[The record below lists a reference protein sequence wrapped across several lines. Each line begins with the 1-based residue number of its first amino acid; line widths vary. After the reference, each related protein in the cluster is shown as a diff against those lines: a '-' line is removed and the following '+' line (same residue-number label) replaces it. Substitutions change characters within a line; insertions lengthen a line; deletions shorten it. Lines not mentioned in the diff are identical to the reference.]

1 MKMAAR
7 YNKLEKA
14 YREYLSNLSESQI
27 PVDRK
32 RFLELLIKDNEIIKK
47 FGKRL
52 TRPLSLDERLRIAY
66 TNEEERIQ
74 TLIFLGT
81 CSMKKHLNKLKIPN
95 RTIKRNSEEI
105 SEFIRTKIS

>member
-1 MKMAAR
+1 MAVR

-14 YREYLSNLSESQI
+14 YKEYLSSLSEGQI

-32 RFLELLIKDNEIIKK
+32 RFLELLTTDSETLKR
-47 FGKRL
+47 FGKDL

-81 CSMKKHLNKLKIPN
+81 YSMKKHLNKLKIPS
-95 RTIKRNSEEI
+95 RRISRKPKEI
-105 SEFIRTKIS
+105 NQFIGTKIS

>member
-1 MKMAAR
+1 MAAR
-7 YNKLEKA
+7 YNKLEMA
-14 YREYLSNLSESQI
+14 YREYLSSLGESQI

-32 RFLELLIKDNEIIKK
+32 RFLELLINDNEIIKK

-81 CSMKKHLNKLKIPN
+81 YSMKKHLNKLKIPS
-95 RTIKRNSEEI
+95 RRISRKPKEI
-105 SEFIRTKIS
+105 SEFIGTKIS

>member
-1 MKMAAR
+1 MAAR

-14 YREYLSNLSESQI
+14 YKEYLSSLSEGQI
-27 PVDRK
+27 PVDRE
-32 RFLELLIKDNEIIKK
+32 RFLELLTTDSETLKR
-47 FGKRL
+47 FGKDL